1 MIIPVYKH
9 YFDTFDNK
17 LVVKVKNIHLTSNDI
32 ISLQIDNKVYKISK
46 NITIDKLGENNYLVK
61 IDTPNKLDITTK
73 SIKLLIIKKNSHQNN
88 KIIMNLNYTP
98 NIVKNYSNFWL
109 HRVSNNQ
116 TLEDI
121 SLKYFGTKS
130 FVNKIFEANIDRIS
144 DINSIKSG
152 QLLRI
157 PRES

>member
-32 ISLQIDNKVYKISK
+32 ISLQIDNKVYKISN